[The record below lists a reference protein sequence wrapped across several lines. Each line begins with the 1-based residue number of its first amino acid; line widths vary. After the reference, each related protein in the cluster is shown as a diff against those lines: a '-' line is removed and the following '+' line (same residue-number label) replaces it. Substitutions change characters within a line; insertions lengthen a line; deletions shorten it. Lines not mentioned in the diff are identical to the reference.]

1 MKCLT
6 PQRVSIYCSVLIATN
21 LLFFAFTIAR
31 DRGYDGG
38 DFRAF
43 HNAGRIFVQYPHERL
58 YDVGL
63 QDALYESAGGS
74 HSESLPFVYAPWF
87 VLPFALL
94 GQMPFLWAYLLWT
107 MLSIGLLCAGYLFT
121 AKTLALPKEWR
132 IPGLLASLAFAPFQL
147 YAIRGGQTSAF
158 GFCVL
163 AIAFCLHYKGR
174 HIWAGL
180 ALALLLYKP
189 PLVVLLLPMLI
200 LTFQWRMLLGFTV
213 GAVTLALLS
222 LVLVGAPGIAGYF
235 RILKL
240 FYVAANS
247 PTEIFQTWK
256 YVDIGAAFR
265 LLTGHPGDILRF
277 VLVAVALPFLWRAW
291 RRGRAGGLSWALA
304 VACTLL
310 LSLYSPIYDATLLIL
325 VIIWAGPK
333 QIGDRLLVALFVL
346 SFITVGVASVTKVQ
360 LFTIALCWLAW
371 RLYSLPGSPYRL
383 MIQTKITEES

>member
-1 MKCLT
+1 MKWLT
-6 PQRVSIYCSVLIATN
+6 PQRVSTYCSVLIATN

-58 YDVGL
+58 YDVAL
-63 QDALYESAGGS
+63 QDALYESEGGS
-74 HSESLPFVYAPWF
+74 HTESLPFVYAPWF

-107 MLSIGLLCAGYLFT
+107 TMSIGLLCVGYLLT
-121 AKTLALPKEWR
+121 SRTLAFPKEWL

-163 AIAFCLHYKGR
+163 ATAFCLHYKGR

-189 PLVVLLLPMLI
+189 PLLVLLVPMLI
-200 LTFQWRMLLGFTV
+200 LTFQWRMLLGFAV

-222 LVLVGAPGIAGYF
+222 LVLVGAGGVAGYF

-247 PTEIFQTWK
+247 STEIFQTWK

-265 LLTGHPGDILRF
+265 LFTGHQGDILRF
-277 VLVAVALPFLWRAW
+277 VLLAVSLPLLWLVWKKHRAD
-291 RRGRAGGLSWALA
+291 RLSWALA
-304 VACTLL
+304 IVCTVL
-310 LSLYSPIYDATLLIL
+310 LSLYTPIYDSTLLIL
-325 VIIWAGPK
+325 AVMWTGPK
-333 QIGDRLLVALFVL
+333 NIGFPLLLMLFIL
-346 SFITVGVASVTKVQ
+346 SFITVPLASATHVQ
-360 LFTIALCWLAW
+360 LFTLGLIWLTW
-371 RLYSLPGSPYRL
+371 QIYSSRIPTGSRL
-383 MIQTKITEES
+383 